1 MKVLIVEPG
10 KYPREADIE
19 HTLEAV
25 YPWRDSACIVCNE

>member
-19 HTLEAV
+19 HM
-25 YPWRDSACIVCNE
+25 PCWRIIPDRQIICCI